1 MTQEL
6 DWERLG
12 ELAGR
17 VAREIAGKWAV
28 VEADDVKQ
36 EILVHALEER
46 HILARYQHDEDLI
59 RKIFWTAG
67 RRYAAKERAYRDL
80 MDDQYY
86 YTPEEV
92 RGVLRSF
99 IYTDDEIST
108 QIGKK
113 DDLTRCTITD
123 NIMSARLDAS
133 KSLNKLN
140 PDYRELLMRQ
150 FVYGLPPADDA
161 EKRRAYRAVDALALA
176 MNRQIRTAKGAA

>member
-1 MTQEL
+1 VAEL

-12 ELAGR
+12 ELAGK

-46 HILARYQHDEDLI
+46 HVIERYQHDEDLM
-59 RKIFWTAG
+59 RKIFWNAG

-99 IYTDDEIST
+99 IYTDSEVGE
-108 QIGKK
+108 QMGKK
-113 DDLTRCTITD
+113 DDLTRCTVAD
-123 NIMSARLDAS
+123 NIMSARMDAS
-133 KSLNKLN
+133 KSLNKLSK
-140 PDYRELLMRQ
+140 DYRELVLRH
-150 FVYGLPPADDA
+150 FVYGLPPADEA
-161 EKRRAYRAVDALALA
+161 EKRRGYRAVDALALA
-176 MNRQIRTAKGAA
+176 MNRHIRTSKGAA

>member
-1 MTQEL
+1 MAEL

-17 VAREIAGKWAV
+17 VAREIAGKWAI

-46 HILARYQHDEDLI
+46 HILARHQHDEELV
-59 RKIFWTAG
+59 RKIFWTSG

-99 IYTDDEIST
+99 IYTDDEIGQS
-108 QIGKK
+108 IGKK
-113 DDLTRCTITD
+113 DDLTRCTVAD
-123 NIMSARLDAS
+123 NILSARMDAS
-133 KSLNKLN
+133 KAINKLS
-140 PDYRELLMRQ
+140 PDYRDLLMRQ
-150 FVYGLPPADDA
+150 FVYGLPPQDDA
-161 EKRRAYRAVDALALA
+161 EQRRGYRAVDALALA
-176 MNRQIRTAKGAA
+176 MNRHLRTKGAA